1 MPSVIP
7 ITRREREERESSRVE
22 SIRRFGFSNRSRA
35 PSKTS
40 FPRSNRASFFFNFRG
55 NARKKEG
62 KKKKG
67 RRTNKKLPQSSIREI
82 FTSMRRTV
90 NTLLLRFLEIH
101 HRPEKRNSTTRFFT
115 VYPDPLSLER
125 FVPKTATTLKWCAAE
140 GVVRS
145 GRASLGSHPRA

>member
-1 MPSVIP
+1 MSLRSKRLDSIILIKIIRAIIIPLPCTIHRHSPSFNLY
-7 ITRREREERESSRVE
+7 T
-22 SIRRFGFSNRSRA
+22 
-35 PSKTS
+35 SK
-40 FPRSNRASFFFNFRG
+40 NIA
-55 NARKKEG
+55 

-90 NTLLLRFLEIH
+90 NTLLLLFLEIH

-125 FVPKTATTLKWCAAE
+125 FVPKTATTPKWCAAE